1 MNAIVPSRLLK
12 SAFVLD
18 AAGSGAIAA
27 LHLLLPAPLHDV
39 LGLPTSVLTGTG
51 LFLAVYASMLVV
63 LARTGVVWSALV
75 RFFVAGN
82 LGWVVA
88 SVLLPVTGTL
98 PATTLGEL
106 YIALQAG
113 AVLLFAVLQW
123 RGLARS
129 MPAQGVVARVADVA
143 AGHAR

>member
-12 SAFVLD
+12 TAFVLD

-27 LHLLLPAPLHDV
+27 LHLLLPAPLHDA

-51 LFLAVYASMLVV
+51 LFLAAYAAMLVV
-63 LARTGVVWSALV
+63 LARSGAVWSALV
-75 RFFVAGN
+75 RFVIAGN
-82 LGWVVA
+82 LGWVAA

-98 PATTLGEL
+98 PATTPGAI

-113 AVLLFAVLQW
+113 AVLFFAVLQW

-129 MPAQGVVARVADVA
+129 MPAQGVVARKADVM
-143 AGHAR
+143 AGHVQ